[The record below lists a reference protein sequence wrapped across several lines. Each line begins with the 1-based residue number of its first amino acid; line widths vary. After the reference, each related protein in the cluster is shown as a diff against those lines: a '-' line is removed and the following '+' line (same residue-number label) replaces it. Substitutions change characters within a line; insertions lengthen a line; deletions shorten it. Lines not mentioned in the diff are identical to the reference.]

1 METSDTEHTNTAA
14 PILEIGEL
22 TVRFGGV
29 VALNG
34 LSFAVL
40 SGQVVGL
47 IGPNG
52 AGKTTAFN
60 CLSRIYKPESGDIKI
75 DGQSILKLD
84 RHIIPTLGVA
94 RTFQNVALFD
104 NLTVLD
110 NVLVGAHR
118 SSVRGFIA
126 NALWLPKVRTSE
138 HALRDQARE
147 AIAFLKI
154 EDCAD
159 ALAGALPFPIRKRV
173 EFARALVCNPRL
185 LLLDE
190 PAAGLNYE
198 EVEVLREQIS
208 NVRERYRCAILLVE
222 HHMSLVMAVSDRVV
236 AMDFGM
242 KIAEGT
248 PEEVQQHPKVIQAYL
263 GADAA

>member
-1 METSDTEHTNTAA
+1 MKPGHAA
-14 PILEIGEL
+14 PPNSAETILEISEL

-29 VALNG
+29 IALNG
-34 LSFAVL
+34 LSFKVANR
-40 SGQVVGL
+40 QVVGL

-60 CLSRIYKPESGDIKI
+60 CLSRIYKPDGGDIRV
-75 DGQSILKLD
+75 DGRSILKLD
-84 RHIIPTLGVA
+84 RHAIPALGVA

-104 NLTVLD
+104 NLTVMD

-118 SSVRGFIA
+118 ASISGFIA
-126 NALWLPKVRTSE
+126 NALWLPKVRVAE
-138 HALRDQARE
+138 RAIHDQARD
-147 AIAFLKI
+147 AMAFLNI
-154 EDCAD
+154 EDCAG

-190 PAAGLNYE
+190 PAAGLNHE

-208 NVRERYRCAILLVE
+208 KVRDRYQCAILLVE

-236 AMDFGM
+236 AMDFGT

>member
-1 METSDTEHTNTAA
+1 MTKQGAA
-14 PILEIGEL
+14 PDALERPILEVSQL

-34 LSFAVL
+34 ISFDVP
-40 SGQVVGL
+40 GGKVVGL

-52 AGKTTAFN
+52 AGKTTVFN
-60 CLSRIYKPESGDIKI
+60 CLSRIYTPQAGSVKV
-75 DGQSILKLD
+75 DGTSILELD
-84 RHIIPTLGVA
+84 RHAIPALGVA

-104 NLTVLD
+104 NLSVLD
-110 NVLVGAHR
+110 NVMVGAHG
-118 SSVRGFIA
+118 SSTGGFLA
-126 NALWLPKVRTSE
+126 NALWLPRVRASE
-138 HALRDQARE
+138 RMLQAQAHE
-147 AIAFLKI
+147 AMAFLKL
-154 EDCAD
+154 EHCAD
-159 ALAGALPFPIRKRV
+159 VAARDLPFPIRKRV

-190 PAAGLNYE
+190 PAAGLNHE
-198 EVEVLREQIS
+198 EVEVLREQIIS
-208 NVRERYRCAILLVE
+208 VRERYRCAILLVE

-248 PEEVQQHPKVIQAYL
+248 PEEVQRHPLVIQAYL

>member
-1 METSDTEHTNTAA
+1 METGYTAPPNSA
-14 PILEIGEL
+14 ETILEISEL

-29 VALNG
+29 IALNG
-34 LSFAVL
+34 LSFKVA

-60 CLSRIYKPESGDIKI
+60 CLSRIYKPNAGDIKV

-84 RHIIPTLGVA
+84 RHAIPALGVA

-104 NLTVLD
+104 NLTVMD

-118 SSVRGFIA
+118 ASISGFMA
-126 NALWLPKVRTSE
+126 NALWLPKVRSAE
-138 HALRDQARE
+138 RAIHDRARDAM
-147 AIAFLKI
+147 AFLKI

-190 PAAGLNYE
+190 PAAGLNHE

-208 NVRERYRCAILLVE
+208 NVRDRYRCAILLVE

>member
-1 METSDTEHTNTAA
+1 MEASDMLPVASAA
-14 PILEIGEL
+14 PILEIVEL

-34 LSFAVL
+34 LSFNVPPA
-40 SGQVVGL
+40 QVVGL

-60 CLSRIYKPESGDIKI
+60 CLSRIYKPNSGDIRV
-75 DGQSILKLD
+75 DGKSILKLD
-84 RHIIPTLGVA
+84 RHAMPTLGVA

-104 NLTVLD
+104 HLTVMD

-118 SSVRGFIA
+118 ASMSGFLA
-126 NALWLPKVRTSE
+126 NALWLPKIRVSE
-138 HALRDQARE
+138 RALHAQARE
-147 AIAFLKI
+147 AMAFLRI

-190 PAAGLNYE
+190 PAAGLNHE

-208 NVRERYRCAILLVE
+208 NVRKLYNCAILLVE

-248 PEEVQQHPKVIQAYL
+248 PEEVQRHPKVIQAYL